1 MWNAIN
7 RDLNRAARIVSFFTE
22 EIPTIKRKFLKLD
35 HPSRF
40 ADSVSKQL
48 NEKCNVHTEDD
59 YIIKPYFFDILKP
72 LVLAEFPYCP
82 RNEPFSK
89 RFIKRFPELTNN
101 SYKIRIKWIT
111 K

>member
-1 MWNAIN
+1 M
-7 RDLNRAARIVSFFTE
+7 SFFTE
-22 EIPTIKRKFLKLD
+22 EIPTIKRQFLKVD
-35 HPSRF
+35 YPPRF

-48 NEKCNVHTEDD
+48 NEKCNGHTEDD

-89 RFIKRFPELTNN
+89 RFIKRFHELTNN
-101 SYKIRIKWIT
+101 SYEIKIKWIT

>member
-35 HPSRF
+35 HPPRF

-72 LVLAEFPYCP
+72 LVLAGF
-82 RNEPFSK
+82 
-89 RFIKRFPELTNN
+89 
-101 SYKIRIKWIT
+101 RIVLEMNHFQNVSLKDFMNLPTTHT
-111 K
+111 KLE

>member
-1 MWNAIN
+1 M
-7 RDLNRAARIVSFFTE
+7 SFFTK
-22 EIPTIKRKFLKLD
+22 EIPTIKRQFLKAD
-35 HPSRF
+35 YPPRF

-48 NEKCNVHTEDD
+48 NEKCNGHTEDD

-72 LVLAEFPYCP
+72 LVLPEFPYCL

-89 RFIKRFPELTNN
+89 RFIKRFHELANN
-101 SYKIRIKWIT
+101 SYQIKIKWIT